1 TLKEQKQKKKELK
14 FYCPRCKTMI
24 RPLRDSQ
31 AFELYWDTGKKNKE
45 ETLRRLI
52 IAHYRHAHTDYDIER
67 NNIDKWISP
76 GKVKKET
83 GFDSFEKLLEWYQKE
98 KDDMILKENI
108 GSAHSTHCEA

>member
-1 TLKEQKQKKKELK
+1 
-14 FYCPRCKTMI
+14 MI